1 MVFGIGLPAPH
12 GGAFVIP
19 IVNGNPLLYAA
30 AIVIGSI
37 VTATIA
43 GMLKKEIKEEI

>member
-19 IVNGNPLLYAA
+19 IVNGNPLLYVLAILIGAA
-30 AIVIGSI
+30 
-37 VTATIA
+37 VTAFIA
-43 GMLKKEIKEEI
+43 GLLKKEVKE